1 MSIVTLLIPLLL
13 FLISSHLETYVTKS
27 SLHDVIL
34 NRCSYPLNP
43 LPSLF
48 FVCLRLV
55 LSADISFGFAG

>member
-34 NRCSYPLNP
+34 NRCSSLPPLF
-43 LPSLF
+43 LSSLIS
-48 FVCLRLV
+48 V
-55 LSADISFGFAG
+55 STADILLCWSAG